1 MPTPARWSSPLSRR
15 RQNSAS
21 SDGPHMIRQPAA
33 PPRVALATFDPP
45 HTKRP
50 AAACAASRARLHCGA
65 SDVVGSRDR
74 VDAVRRRRHSLL
86 LGLPPPHQRVPGL
99 DRPLET
105 ARVPVINSAGTIR
118 WNALK
123 TYLPELG
130 TRGVPI
136 PPTTVVK
143 RGATDGEAAAAIEAL
158 ASTDV
163 VIKPAVSATAYETWR
178 ATVPLQPVDTA
189 RLRALAARGDVIVQ
203 AFVEEI
209 ATSGELSLVFFDGV
223 YSHAARKLPK
233 QGDFRVQLDHGG
245 LLEITHA
252 PAEIIRHAEAI
263 VRHAPS
269 VPTYARVDGVA
280 IGGVFTLME
289 LEPSRAGALSIPGRR
304 RCAPLCGSDRE
315 GHRTSV
321 KELCRQSACGWIG
334 QARAKSPI
342 PRAARPSM
350 PTPSGERR
358 TR

>member
-1 MPTPARWSSPLSRR
+1 MWSDPAIEWT
-15 RQNSAS
+15 QYAAVV
-21 SDGPHMIRQPAA
+21 IRSCWDYHH
-33 PPRVALATFDPP
+33 RINEF
-45 HTKRP
+45 
-50 AAACAASRARLHCGA
+50 
-65 SDVVGSRDR
+65 
-74 VDAVRRRRHSLL
+74 
-86 LGLPPPHQRVPGL
+86 L
-99 DRPLET
+99 DWIGRLET

-118 WNALK
+118 WNASK

-158 ASTDV
+158 ASRDV

-209 ATSGELSLVFFDGV
+209 ATLGELSLVFFDGV

-289 LEPSRAGALSIPGRR
+289 LELIEPELYLSQAAAA
-304 RCAPLCGSDRE
+304 APRF
-315 GHRTSV
+315 
-321 KELCRQSACGWIG
+321 AAAI
-334 QARAKSPI
+334 ARAI
-342 PRAARPSM
+342 ARA
-350 PTPSGERR
+350 
-358 TR
+358 